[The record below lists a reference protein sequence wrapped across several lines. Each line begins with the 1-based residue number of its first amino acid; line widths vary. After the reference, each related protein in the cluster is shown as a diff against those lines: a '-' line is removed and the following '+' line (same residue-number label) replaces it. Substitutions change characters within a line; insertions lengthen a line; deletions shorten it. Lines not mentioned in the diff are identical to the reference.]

1 MAIKPKTFE
10 ELARDLEYYLYASNT
25 EDFVYT
31 PNVYDLIGYGT
42 GGWKIHVGIG
52 IKNPYDMEERKKVT
66 DFIQEIIELIR
77 KYDRK
82 VCAKFAT
89 FKLMERLSNYEEF
102 QRGKQITIY
111 VPREHAEYVPIIA
124 RHLKYIIEKNA
135 DKDLVLV
142 AADRNRN
149 FPLDKDGIITIRWS
163 SYFKPRP
170 GIEERI
176 DDQERYENV
185 VEVTKRVGKYQ
196 ELMEIYSTFKKLENA
211 RYLDRYTVENYLQK
225 GESNKLKG
233 NIVAIPF
240 ESGGE
245 RTYYAHII
253 EDIVY
258 RDGKYKIIVRGLEGP
273 YKNKLVEIDKD
284 YISRTPE
291 KLLRYKTLLIFIF
304 SLIPISI
311 FLVYSNSSS
320 ASGNLIS
327 RNQST
332 LILFL
337 FALLLF
343 FLIMLKYKWYKMVAL
358 GHIINLKFR
367 KRLDVDK

>member
-1 MAIKPKTFE
+1 MVIKQKTFE
-10 ELARDLEYYLYASNT
+10 ELIRNLEYSLYASNR
-25 EDFVYT
+25 EDFIYT
-31 PNVYDLIGYGT
+31 PNVYELVQYGT

-52 IKNPYDMEERKKVT
+52 IRNAFDPEERKKVT
-66 DFIQEIIELIR
+66 DVLQEIIEVIR
-77 KYDRK
+77 KYDRE
-82 VCAKFAT
+82 VCAKFAS
-89 FKLMERLSNYEEF
+89 FKLMERWSNYGEF

-124 RHLKYIIEKNA
+124 RHLKYIIEKNT

-163 SYFKPRP
+163 SYFMPRP
-170 GIEERI
+170 GIEEAI
-176 DDQERYENV
+176 DNQERYENV
-185 VEVTKRVGKYQ
+185 VEITKRVGKYQ
-196 ELMEIYSTFKKLENA
+196 ELMEIYSMFKKLENA
-211 RYLDRYTVENYLQK
+211 RYLDRYTVENYLQR

-245 RTYYAHII
+245 RTYYAHLI

-258 RDGKYKIIVRGLEGP
+258 KDGKYKIMVRGLEGP
-273 YKNKLVEIDKD
+273 YKNKLVEVDI
-284 YISRTPE
+284 YNISRTPE
-291 KLLRYKTLLIFIF
+291 KLLRYKTLTILAF

-311 FLVYSNSSS
+311 FLIYSNISNF
-320 ASGNLIS
+320 SGNLILA
-327 RNQST
+327 NQST

-343 FLIMLKYKWYKMVAL
+343 FLLILKYKL
-358 GHIINLKFR
+358 S
-367 KRLDVDK
+367 KRVLDKSSQIKK

>member
-1 MAIKPKTFE
+1 MPIKPENFE
-10 ELARDLEYYLYASNT
+10 ELARNLEYYLYASNT

-31 PNVYDLIGYGT
+31 PNVHDLIGYGT

-52 IKNPYDMEERKKVT
+52 IRNPFDLEERKKVK
-66 DFIQEIIELIR
+66 DLLQEIIELIR

-89 FKLMERLSNYEEF
+89 FKLMERWSSYEEF

-111 VPREHAEYVPIIA
+111 VPREYAEYVPIIA

-149 FPLDKDGIITIRWS
+149 FPLDKYGIITIRWS

-170 GIEERI
+170 GREEII

-185 VEVTKRVGKYQ
+185 VETAKRVGKYQ
-196 ELMEIYSTFKKLENA
+196 ELMEIYNTFKKLENA
-211 RYLDRYTVENYLQK
+211 RYLDRYTVENYLQR
-225 GESNKLKG
+225 GELNKLKG

-245 RTYYAHII
+245 RTYHAHLI

-258 RDGKYKIIVRGLEGP
+258 RGGKYKIIVRGLEGP
-273 YKNKLVEIDKD
+273 YKNRLLEIDE
-284 YISRTPE
+284 YNISRTPE
-291 KLLRYKTLLIFIF
+291 KVLRYKALLIFIF

-311 FLVYSNSSS
+311 FLAYSNISSS
-320 ASGNLIS
+320 SGNLIS
-327 RNQST
+327 INQST
-332 LILFL
+332 LIMFL

-343 FLIMLKYKWYKMVAL
+343 FLLMFKYKWYKGVL
-358 GHIINLKFR
+358 DHILNLKFR
-367 KRLDVDK
+367 KRPDMDK